1 MPSSILATI
10 DLAVSSDQVLAA
22 AREYAEAFSAR
33 VYLVHV
39 AELGPTSAAAVMF
52 PSSEDEVDIEPEVKF
67 PLDRKFEADRLRA
80 ERQTLQDLRRE
91 LSEAG
96 VDATALYIEGP
107 TVDKLLLE
115 IDRLDIDLV
124 IIGSHAPGFLRD
136 LFLGST
142 TKDVVREALCPVLVL
157 PPTWDMRDPT

>member
-1 MPSSILATI
+1 MPRSILAAI

-22 AREYAEAFSAR
+22 AKEYSEAFSAK

-39 AELGPTSAAAVMF
+39 AEPGPISEAALMIL
-52 PSSEDEVDIEPEVKF
+52 SSEEEVDLEPEVKF
-67 PLDRKFEADRLRA
+67 ALDRKAEADRLRA
-80 ERQTLQDLRRE
+80 ERHAFQDLRRK

-96 VDATALYIEGP
+96 VDATAIYIEGP

-124 IIGSHAPGFLRD
+124 IIGSHAPSFLRD

-142 TKDVVREALCPVLVL
+142 TKEVVRDALCPVLVL
-157 PPTWDMRDPT
+157 PPAGDEHGPI

>member
-1 MPSSILATI
+1 MPSSILAAL

-22 AREYAEAFSAR
+22 AREYAEAFSAK

-39 AELGPTSAAAVMF
+39 AEPGPISEAADR
-52 PSSEDEVDIEPEVKF
+52 SEDEIDIEPEVKF
-67 PLDRKFEADRLRA
+67 ALDRKAEADRLRA

-91 LSEAG
+91 LFEAG

-136 LFLGST
+136 LFLGNT
-142 TKDVVREALCPVLVL
+142 TKDVVREALCTVLVL
-157 PPTWDMRDPT
+157 PPTWDKRDPT